1 MRCAWPPHIPRG
13 VLELIDRM
21 IALNDVDVVVYLRGE
36 KSASGND
43 VVTMQLVSK
52 SFEIMVI
59 NPLDVGGKRWK
70 EA

>member
-1 MRCAWPPHIPRG
+1 
-13 VLELIDRM
+13 M

-36 KSASGND
+36 KNASGND